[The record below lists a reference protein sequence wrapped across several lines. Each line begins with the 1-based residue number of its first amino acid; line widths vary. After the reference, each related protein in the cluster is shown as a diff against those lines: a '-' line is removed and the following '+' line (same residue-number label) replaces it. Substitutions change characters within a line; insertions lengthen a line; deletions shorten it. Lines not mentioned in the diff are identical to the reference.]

1 MKCANARS
9 LSSLPPHINETLET
23 PVNAPLPPDEG
34 FERMLRGTLYGV
46 MQWQQLTALWQKVDA
61 QAGWYLY
68 AVGQAVPMSVAD
80 AEHVHQF
87 VAQLDTLLRQEHH
100 EDYCGIVYA
109 DDLEHPTFIK
119 IYDPNHLGSS
129 CGSSKT
135 PTLPGWIMSQI
146 PPTELVTS
154 PVPQGRQRWWKNFLA
169 SLR

>member
-1 MKCANARS
+1 MG
-9 LSSLPPHINETLET
+9 HI
-23 PVNAPLPPDEG
+23 NAPLPQSADVFNRALSG
-34 FERMLRGTLYGV
+34 MLYGILR
-46 MQWQQLTALWQKVDA
+46 WDQLTAFWNTVDT

-68 AVGQAVPMSVAD
+68 AVGEPVPTEVAD
-80 AEHVHQF
+80 AEHVRQF
-87 VAQLDTLLRQEHH
+87 MAHIDALLHQEHQ

-109 DDLEHPTFIK
+109 DDLAHPTLIK

-146 PPTELVTS
+146 QPTELVTS
-154 PVPQGRQRWWKNFLA
+154 VLPQGRQRWWKKFLA